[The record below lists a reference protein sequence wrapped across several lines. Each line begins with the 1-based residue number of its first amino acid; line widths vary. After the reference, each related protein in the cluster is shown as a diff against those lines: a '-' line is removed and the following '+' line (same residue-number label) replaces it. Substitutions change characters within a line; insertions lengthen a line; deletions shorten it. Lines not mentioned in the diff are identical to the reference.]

1 MNVYY
6 IGFILTYLPTT
17 LDLLQSKYYINI
29 QQIGTYLHSMAIIPT
44 RSSTSNTMGSSLHS
58 LPDPIEFEYP
68 IIQDNISILYDH
80 LTGEEVEWVY
90 VELEKKGI
98 ITVDGIALVDDHV
111 LEAAGIPFHLVSLFR
126 EECRCKELIAEG
138 FGVSAPWR
146 PVVSILMY

>member
-58 LPDPIEFEYP
+58 LPDPIELEYP

-111 LEAAGIPFHLVSLFR
+111 LKAAGIPFHLVSLFR
-126 EECRCKELIAEG
+126 EECRCKELITEG